1 MIDLAFRMRKKIAD
15 LSQIERIVIH
25 TSAHSRRDRDEG
37 ARFSEARSTGS
48 RETLDHSVMYFLAVA
63 LEDGTW
69 HQVERRKR
77 DSTLQLWRSITT
89 RKDDKWTAR
98 YHAEDA
104 SQKAFGGRVEIF
116 FCDGSRIEDE
126 LAVANAHPLGA
137 APFGRDDYLHQFKVL
152 TDQLISQQECDRFV
166 QSAVGTERVFCPA
179 NCTS

>member
-48 RETLDHSVMYFLAVA
+48 RETLDHSVMYILAVA

-77 DSTLQLWRSITT
+77 DSTL
-89 RKDDKWTAR
+89 
-98 YHAEDA
+98 
-104 SQKAFGGRVEIF
+104 
-116 FCDGSRIEDE
+116 
-126 LAVANAHPLGA
+126 
-137 APFGRDDYLHQFKVL
+137 
-152 TDQLISQQECDRFV
+152 
-166 QSAVGTERVFCPA
+166 
-179 NCTS
+179 